1 VNSTN
6 GSVSLAPAN
15 AAGAMFKHDRS
26 FAEALPTADFPSVRW
41 ATQSA
46 GQAGSMWILQ
56 SNT

>member
-1 VNSTN
+1 L
-6 GSVSLAPAN
+6 LAPVD
-15 AAGAMFKHDRS
+15 AAGATFKHGRS

-46 GQAGSMWILQ
+46 GQAGSLWILQ